1 MTQTQASRN
10 VEQKDAVNL
19 LYSNSGMGLIISV
32 LAASVLAFSFP
43 SSATVQHVKYLW
55 WGTTTLVAVL
65 RFIDL
70 LYFFISAR
78 HQDQATLKRC
88 GTRFTLGSLTTALL
102 WSAYAVFMIY
112 MGGANW
118 AEIAMICIV
127 IAAFSGGSVSLL
139 SAGRRLSIIYATV
152 LTLPLAIALLIF
164 PHEDHFSTLGL
175 LSLAYSL
182 VIGLGANKAAQFTAR
197 AIHLKH
203 QNDHLLSH
211 MELEVEKRTQEIYS
225 LSNIDPLT
233 GLYNRK
239 AFSENLSY
247 RLSTQPNTRLA
258 ILFIDL
264 DSFKTIN
271 DTLGHKAGDLV
282 IKEAGQ
288 RIQQHTRSADLLCR
302 WGGDEFLLALP
313 QSDNLLQQAQT
324 YIDLICQPYSI
335 DGSKI
340 SIGATIGVAYYPQHG
355 NDYERLIQRADM
367 AMYHQKRAELGD
379 GNIGIF
385 DESLRDQL
393 LREVRLRDHLENA
406 IHRHE
411 LSLVFQPIIEAS
423 TGQTSAV
430 EALLRWTLDGE
441 RIPPD
446 EFITIAEQYGF
457 IRNIGIWVLGEA
469 CLAGKRLQ
477 SVAPDLAV
485 CVNVSIQQLLDDNF
499 PDEVAATLERTGF
512 APDKLDLEITESLF
526 AHDKR
531 RMISNIARIKA
542 LGVKISIDDFGTGYS
557 SLSAMQEFDVDFVK
571 IDRSFVWTME
581 SGGKAIVEAVSQI
594 ASAFEYKVIAEGVE
608 TPEQQRLLSSMGI
621 DYLQGYWFLHPVP
634 EQELMTHLSNDSS
647 ARL

>member
-1 MTQTQASRN
+1 M
-10 VEQKDAVNL
+10 
-19 LYSNSGMGLIISV
+19 
-32 LAASVLAFSFP
+32 
-43 SSATVQHVKYLW
+43 
-55 WGTTTLVAVL
+55 
-65 RFIDL
+65 
-70 LYFFISAR
+70 
-78 HQDQATLKRC
+78 
-88 GTRFTLGSLTTALL
+88 
-102 WSAYAVFMIY
+102 
-112 MGGANW
+112 
-118 AEIAMICIV
+118 
-127 IAAFSGGSVSLL
+127 
-139 SAGRRLSIIYATV
+139 
-152 LTLPLAIALLIF
+152 
-164 PHEDHFSTLGL
+164 
-175 LSLAYSL
+175 
-182 VIGLGANKAAQFTAR
+182 
-197 AIHLKH
+197 
-203 QNDHLLSH
+203 
-211 MELEVEKRTQEIYS
+211 
-225 LSNIDPLT
+225 
-233 GLYNRK
+233 
-239 AFSENLSY
+239 
-247 RLSTQPNTRLA
+247 
-258 ILFIDL
+258 
-264 DSFKTIN
+264 
-271 DTLGHKAGDLV
+271 
-282 IKEAGQ
+282 
-288 RIQQHTRSADLLCR
+288 
-302 WGGDEFLLALP
+302 
-313 QSDNLLQQAQT
+313 
-324 YIDLICQPYSI
+324 
-335 DGSKI
+335 
-340 SIGATIGVAYYPQHG
+340 
-355 NDYERLIQRADM
+355 
-367 AMYHQKRAELGD
+367 
-379 GNIGIF
+379 
-385 DESLRDQL
+385 
-393 LREVRLRDHLENA
+393 
-406 IHRHE
+406 
-411 LSLVFQPIIEAS
+411 
-423 TGQTSAV
+423 